1 MGTWIMTLTTRRQLT
16 NKDASV
22 QLRTFA
28 FSRDGAQKRLLKKA
42 QSVYGENFS
51 VTALARNNE
60 VSGA

>member
-28 FSRDGAQKRLLKKA
+28 FSRDGAERRLMKKA

-51 VTALARNNE
+51 VASLLRSGDTA
-60 VSGA
+60 GA